1 MNGCRVRRSCTGLAR
16 LSTARTSVSW
26 ILTMSCSPRAT
37 QTLSA
42 LHGRTAPC
50 RPWCTTTAPPS
61 PGTLPL
67 LNSRTSSGGEA
78 GAMLVVTADG
88 RETRMARTRGR
99 RRRSVRYAARLLGT
113 CVRGCRA
120 VTSFMTSVSKSGCLK
135 PAPVPH
141 AATRY
146 RRKVKHLALC
156 VCADSLE
163 LPLFARLE

>member
-1 MNGCRVRRSCTGLAR
+1 
-16 LSTARTSVSW
+16 
-26 ILTMSCSPRAT
+26 
-37 QTLSA
+37 
-42 LHGRTAPC
+42 
-50 RPWCTTTAPPS
+50 
-61 PGTLPL
+61 
-67 LNSRTSSGGEA
+67 
-78 GAMLVVTADG
+78 MLVVTADG
-88 RETRMARTRGR
+88 REVRMARTRGR

-120 VTSFMTSVSKSGCLK
+120 VTSFMTSVSRSGCLK
-135 PAPVPH
+135 PAPAQH